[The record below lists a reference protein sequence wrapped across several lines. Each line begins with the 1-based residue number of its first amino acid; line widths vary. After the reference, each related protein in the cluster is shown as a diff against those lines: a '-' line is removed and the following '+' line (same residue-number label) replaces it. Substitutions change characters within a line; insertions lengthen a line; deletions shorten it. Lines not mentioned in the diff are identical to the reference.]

1 MSIEKGNRV
10 SVRCGTGTVVGFEV
24 FTRNGNSEKLSD
36 TQSGDGRV
44 AIKLDEGHTW
54 SFDDKLYY
62 AYPKEIQRIH

>member
-24 FTRNGNSEKLSD
+24 FTKKGDSAELSD
-36 TQSGDGRV
+36 TQSGDERIAV
-44 AIKLDEGHTW
+44 KLDAGHTW
-54 SFDDKLYY
+54 SFDDELYY